1 MISVLVGGFAFF
13 FLGLQSFRRSLQL
26 IAGDRIRIS
35 LKNISDRRLKAFSF
49 GFLTTLVLQ
58 SSSETTAMLISLAG
72 TGMLTLPQALAVT
85 LGADIGATLITLLF
99 SAWGIID
106 WALIIVAIGVAI
118 RWFAKKHRTKNTGWV
133 ILGFGIILFGIQLI
147 SEGFTPLSS
156 TVAVQHIANFTATHP
171 FTILLIGTFFTAI
184 VRSSV
189 ATIGITIALSFSGLI
204 HFSAAVPIVLGAN
217 IGTCF
222 SGLFESRTMGTDG
235 RRVAIA
241 HILVKV
247 IGVAIAFLFISDIVY
262 FIEWITHW
270 IASVTPD
277 LVPTDAIKISTTHVL
292 FNIAIAILFL
302 PFIPLGVSLTK
313 KIVPERAPE
322 NKPFGPKYL
331 EHKSL
336 DTPVLAFAQVKQEI
350 LRVAGHAFDLFKNCL
365 AMFEE
370 VKNIP
375 ELISDI
381 QDRDDKIDILDKAIR
396 FYLAQL
402 SQEQL
407 SDRQSQLQY
416 TLFHIAGN
424 LEEIG
429 DIVSK
434 DLSMLAKKKW
444 TKKVVFSEEG
454 WKELRHFHDIV
465 LNNFNLTISVI
476 TTPHPELH
484 QKILRHQKKLY
495 QMEEEYE
502 QAHINRLHE
511 GLKESFETSSI
522 HLDLLGNLRRVN
534 GQLTYIAKI
543 VSEK

>member
-13 FLGLQSFRRSLQL
+13 FLGLQSLRRSLQL

-35 LKNISDRRLKAFSF
+35 LKNISNRRLKAFSF
-49 GFLTTLVLQ
+49 GFFTTLVLQ

-99 SAWGIID
+99 SAWRIID
-106 WALIIVAIGVAI
+106 WALIIVAVGVAI
-118 RWFAKKHRTKNTGWV
+118 RLLAKKHRTKNTGWV
-133 ILGFGIILFGIQLI
+133 ILGFGIVLFGIQLI
-147 SEGFTPLSS
+147 SEGIAPLSS
-156 TVAVQHIANFTATHP
+156 TTIPDHIVTFIATHP
-171 FTILLIGTFFTAI
+171 FIVLLVSTLFTAI
-184 VRSSV
+184 IRSSV
-189 ATIGITIALSFSGLI
+189 ATIGITIALSFSGVI

-241 HILVKV
+241 HIMVKI
-247 IGVAIAFLFISDIVY
+247 IGVAIAFLFISDIIY
-262 FIEWITHW
+262 FVEWITRS
-270 IASVTPD
+270 IAAVTPG
-277 LVPTDAIKISTTHVL
+277 LVPVDAIKISTTHVF
-292 FNIAIAILFL
+292 FNVAIAALFL

-322 NKPFGPKYL
+322 NEPFGPKYL
-331 EHKSL
+331 EKKSL
-336 DTPVLAFAQVKQEI
+336 DTPVLAFAQVKHEI
-350 LRVAGHAFDLFKNCL
+350 LRVAGHAFDLFKDCL
-365 AMFEE
+365 TMFEE
-370 VKNIP
+370 DKNVP
-375 ELISDI
+375 ELINNI

-429 DIVSK
+429 DIISK

-444 TKKVVFSEEG
+444 KKKVIFSDEG
-454 WKELRHFHDIV
+454 WKELRHFHGIV
-465 LNNFNLTISVI
+465 LDNFNITISAI
-476 TTPHPELH
+476 ATPHPELH
-484 QKILRHQKKLY
+484 QKILRHQKKIY
-495 QMEEEYE
+495 QLEEEYE